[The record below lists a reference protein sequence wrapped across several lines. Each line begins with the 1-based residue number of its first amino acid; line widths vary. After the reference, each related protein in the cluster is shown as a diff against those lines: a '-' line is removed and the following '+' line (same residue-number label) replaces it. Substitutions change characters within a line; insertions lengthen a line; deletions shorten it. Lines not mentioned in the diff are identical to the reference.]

1 MAFLTLP
8 TYDPIAL
15 EPPPAWQA
23 TPALSADDYRERFEH
38 TGPNT
43 IGLEEE
49 LMLIDPATLG
59 LAPFVEEVLAAFDG
73 DSRFTRELRR
83 AQLELTT
90 VPCHTVGESC
100 EELRETRADLVE
112 RLAGQVRI
120 AAAGTHPVSTDWGEL
135 SEGERYRQLIEEY
148 TWMGLHGLPCGLHVH
163 VAVGG
168 AERTLAVYNAMRSYL
183 PEIGALAANSP
194 FLAGQDTGLASIRL
208 KLTEQLPRAGIP
220 PEFPTWEDLAE
231 FVAWG
236 RRGGL
241 FPDMRHFWWD
251 LRLHP
256 GYGTLELR
264 VADAQPSMADVGAVA
279 ALFQSLVAHLAER
292 WDAGERLPVHPTHW
306 IRENAWR
313 GLRYGVHGIYVDL
326 DTGRPTPIRERLS
339 ALNEELA
346 PAARRLGCEDE
357 LLGGQA
363 LLAGNGA
370 DRQRYVADR
379 EGFDGLV
386 RWLVEETEGAAA
398 DQP

>member
-1 MAFLTLP
+1 MAFLALP
-8 TYDPIAL
+8 AYDPSAL

-23 TPALSADDYRERFEH
+23 TPALSADDYRERFER

-49 LMLIDPATLG
+49 LMLIDPATLS

-90 VPCHTVGESC
+90 APCHTVGESC
-100 EELRETRADLVE
+100 EELREARADLVE

-208 KLTEQLPRAGIP
+208 KLTEQLARAALRRPRDLRRPRHRPADADPGAPVRAQRGAGP
-220 PEFPTWEDLAE
+220 CGAATRLRGRATGRSGLAGGE
-231 FVAWG
+231 RRRPAALRRRPRRIRRARPLA
-236 RRGGL
+236 RRG
-241 FPDMRHFWWD
+241 
-251 LRLHP
+251 
-256 GYGTLELR
+256 
-264 VADAQPSMADVGAVA
+264 
-279 ALFQSLVAHLAER
+279 
-292 WDAGERLPVHPTHW
+292 
-306 IRENAWR
+306 
-313 GLRYGVHGIYVDL
+313 
-326 DTGRPTPIRERLS
+326 
-339 ALNEELA
+339 
-346 PAARRLGCEDE
+346 
-357 LLGGQA
+357 
-363 LLAGNGA
+363 
-370 DRQRYVADR
+370 DR
-379 EGFDGLV
+379 
-386 RWLVEETEGAAA
+386 
-398 DQP
+398 